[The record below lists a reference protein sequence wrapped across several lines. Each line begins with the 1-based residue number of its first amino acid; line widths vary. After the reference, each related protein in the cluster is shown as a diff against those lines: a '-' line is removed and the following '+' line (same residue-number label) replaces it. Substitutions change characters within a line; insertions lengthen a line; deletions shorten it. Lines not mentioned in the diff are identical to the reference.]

1 MRINTQKTKADNNSQ
16 DYFKNSFTHLFYNR
30 KLTHFLQ
37 VVKVLVCALI
47 CLTRYPEIA
56 YYSFV
61 DKNYFMKKGIPY
73 KIAVLVVL
81 IIALAASFY
90 FYVQYQNARKL
101 LQNPTLVASEETK
114 VLIAKVYT
122 LIELPSGES
131 PTIATVTDKSKLT
144 DQPFFAKAQNGDKLL
159 VYEKAGELIL
169 YRPSINKIIQVVPVN
184 SNAVSSAPAQ
194 MKISTTPAPT
204 SIPIS
209 SPTLTPKVIS
219 VAIYNGTKINGLA
232 STTGDQLT
240 TKIAG
245 LNVVKKADATGNY
258 TGTLVIDLTGNNS
271 AVVKQIAAD
280 LNGKIGTLPAN
291 EVKPDADILVI
302 VGK

>member
-1 MRINTQKTKADNNSQ
+1 
-16 DYFKNSFTHLFYNR
+16 
-30 KLTHFLQ
+30 
-37 VVKVLVCALI
+37 
-47 CLTRYPEIA
+47 
-56 YYSFV
+56 
-61 DKNYFMKKGIPY
+61 MKKGIPY